1 MVRHPR
7 GSYIVYPMLSLEV
20 VAMTQINQFDAV
32 IHMQESPS
40 HKLFGVRCSSPFMRL
55 VQPLMALRV

>member
-40 HKLFGVRCSSPFMRL
+40 HKLFVVTVSYTHLTLPTICS
-55 VQPLMALRV
+55 V